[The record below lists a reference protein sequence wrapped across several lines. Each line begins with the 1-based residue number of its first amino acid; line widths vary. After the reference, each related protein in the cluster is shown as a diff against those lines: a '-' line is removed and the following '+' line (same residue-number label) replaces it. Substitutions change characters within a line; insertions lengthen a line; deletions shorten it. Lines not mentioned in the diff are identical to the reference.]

1 MKHILSLSAAALAL
15 TFAACDNVDEKDR
28 YIPIE
33 FQETEKVVLAE
44 EFTGANCPNCPTGAE
59 VMTGFHETYGDNF
72 IAVSMYPSQLSNLT
86 EPKNVDLR
94 TEIASSI
101 FEAYNQENT
110 LPAVMFNRTRIDGKV
125 MQATKP
131 EVWGAAVYN
140 LFNNPED
147 KYAPCDISLLSAY
160 DPESDKNDPA
170 YRQLTVNYQVEFK
183 HNVDQNV
190 SFQIYILENG
200 IVSRQAGPNG
210 LIPRY
215 VNNHVLRTALNGTWG
230 KEFGGGHAAG
240 SSIEGTSTVT
250 LPEAGTPT
258 ISRWWASCA
267 TPEVTVRYCTRPCSS
282 PSSPQQLKNNQ

>member
-131 EVWGAAVYN
+131 EVWGAPVYN

-147 KYAPCDISLLSAY
+147 KYAPCDITLS
-160 DPESDKNDPA
+160 SDYEPA
-170 YRQLTVNYQVEFK
+170 SRTLSVSYLTEFK

-250 LPEAGTPT
+250 LPEGWNADNIQVVGFLCNTGGDRQILHAAILKSIVPV
-258 ISRWWASCA
+258 A
-267 TPEVTVRYCTRPCSS
+267 TEE
-282 PSSPQQLKNNQ
+282 

>member
-1 MKHILSLSAAALAL
+1 
-15 TFAACDNVDEKDR
+15 
-28 YIPIE
+28 
-33 FQETEKVVLAE
+33 
-44 EFTGANCPNCPTGAE
+44 
-59 VMTGFHETYGDNF
+59 MTGFHETYGDNF

-250 LPEAGTPT
+250 LPEGWNADNIQVVGFLCNTGGDRQVLHAAMLKSIVP
-258 ISRWWASCA
+258 AA
-267 TPEVTVRYCTRPCSS
+267 TEE
-282 PSSPQQLKNNQ
+282 